1 MLCASCVVKELG
13 RISSTL
19 LTRGDPDDANVL
31 LAIAFSMAEELERAG
46 DAPELRAALQQ
57 DFGDPRPGDYCAGG
71 S

>member
-1 MLCASCVVKELG
+1 MLCVSCAVKELG

-19 LTRGDPDDANVL
+19 LTRGDTDDANAL

-46 DAPELRAALQQ
+46 DGPELRAALQQ